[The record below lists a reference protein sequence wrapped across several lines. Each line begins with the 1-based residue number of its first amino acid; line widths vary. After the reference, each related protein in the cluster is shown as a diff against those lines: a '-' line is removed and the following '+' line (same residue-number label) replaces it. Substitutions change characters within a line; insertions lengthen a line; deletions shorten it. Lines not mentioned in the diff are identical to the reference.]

1 MLTPRKLIKRIHK
14 RYRVWKLRELYQ
26 GLYDASSEKD
36 REILLNSW
44 WTRGLITM
52 SEDYELS
59 RAAGIWRRVHWFE
72 RQTRVQQ
79 TKTTGAIMR
88 SIDEIKADIERTPD
102 TVQFLGSL
110 IRYLAELQVAVAS
123 EVAVRLGGG
132 DLIIEEA
139 RRRERNDPVF
149 HRATSAIL
157 HIMINGPLSTLDI
170 IAAAKLAHE
179 SIEVMRRHDITRNQ
193 AEQQRDIPR

>member
-59 RAAGIWRRVHWFE
+59 RAAGIWRRVHWF
-72 RQTRVQQ
+72 
-79 TKTTGAIMR
+79 
-88 SIDEIKADIERTPD
+88 D
-102 TVQFLGSL
+102 
-110 IRYLAELQVAVAS
+110 VA
-123 EVAVRLGGG
+123 L
-132 DLIIEEA
+132 
-139 RRRERNDPVF
+139 
-149 HRATSAIL
+149 
-157 HIMINGPLSTLDI
+157 
-170 IAAAKLAHE
+170 
-179 SIEVMRRHDITRNQ
+179 
-193 AEQQRDIPR
+193 